1 MFKRFG
7 QTIPLSVVSNGDGNR
22 ANIAIRNGY
31 DHVVCGHIHQP
42 AGRMVVTSE
51 GSARYVN
58 SGDWVENCTALECH
72 CGTRRLHGQLDAPTR
87 PQAAKSEGRS
97 TQELFQALLAQMS
110 EG

>member
-1 MFKRFG
+1 M
-7 QTIPLSVVSNGDGNR
+7 SNGDGNR

-42 AGRMVVTSE
+42 ADRMVVTSE
-51 GSARYVN
+51 GAARYLN

-72 CGTRRLHGQLDAPTR
+72 CGTRRLHELVDAPTR
-87 PQAAKSEGRS
+87 PQAAKSEVCS
-97 TQELFQALLAQMS
+97 TQELFQELLAQIR